1 MKKKYVLY
9 GLLLILMFVVLTPSV
24 YAAEELH
31 FCNQD
36 SLKAFIFIGHII
48 NVIKIVIPLIIIIL
62 GMVDFARAMISN
74 DDKAT
79 MSAAKSLVLRLIAG
93 VIVFLIPTIF
103 YGILNLVFP
112 DEINDYDN
120 MACTK
125 CILRVSECDY
135 DTMSGSLP
143 EK

>member
-9 GLLLILMFVVLTPSV
+9 SLLLILMFVIFTPTV

-36 SLKAFIFIGHII
+36 SLKAFIFIGHIV
-48 NVIKIVIPLIIIIL
+48 NVIKIVIPLVIIVL
-62 GMVDFARAMISN
+62 GMIDFGRAMISS

-79 MSAAKSLVLRLIAG
+79 ASAAKSLVQRLIAG
-93 VIVFLIPTIF
+93 IIVFLIPTIF
-103 YGILNLVFP
+103 YGILNQVFP
-112 DEINDYDN
+112 DELNGYDS

-125 CILRVSECDY
+125 CILRVSECNY

>member
-36 SLKAFIFIGHII
+36 SLKAFIFIGNII

-79 MSAAKSLVLRLIAG
+79 ASAAKSLIQKLIAG
-93 VIVFLIPTIF
+93 IIVFIIPSIC
-103 YGILNLVFP
+103 YGIMHLIFQEDFDN
-112 DEINDYDN
+112 YDN